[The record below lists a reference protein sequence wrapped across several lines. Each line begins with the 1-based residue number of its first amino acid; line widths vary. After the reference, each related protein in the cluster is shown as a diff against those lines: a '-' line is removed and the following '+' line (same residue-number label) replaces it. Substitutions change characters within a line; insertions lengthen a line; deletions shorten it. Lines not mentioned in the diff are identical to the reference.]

1 MRKRVLFVRSPQ
13 FYQYWKGV
21 PSINSST
28 NVTVTLPKGNYLL
41 FACNG
46 GTESAYPVNIG
57 QGEIVLR
64 EQAVLAGYGNNS
76 NCDIRLL
83 SLSTDT
89 SFVVSSG
96 RNECLIIAAF
106 KL

>member
-1 MRKRVLFVRSPQ
+1 M
-13 FYQYWKGV
+13 
-21 PSINSST
+21 
-28 NVTVTLPKGNYLL
+28 L

-46 GTESAYPVNIG
+46 GTKSEYPVNIG

-64 EQAVLAGYGNNS
+64 EQAALTGYGNNS

-89 SFVVSSG
+89 TFVVNSG
-96 RNECLIIAAF
+96 VNECIIIAAF